1 MPAMAFHQR
10 ILPCHAMPDS
20 SPLPSLP
27 PSLRLARAKNS
38 IRSATKWPFQNR
50 GVSNTRG
57 FHDFTRIS
65 RVHNHSTKTKRRENL
80 GRGLKRPVD
89 SPSINPNFL
98 SVPGPRQGEPNRIKE
113 RNVENAARARG
124 APTTDRGESDRIDGD
139 CRRGDLADRHV
150 RAPRWRWR
158 EGKTHNRKKVGDKNI
173 ARRGQ
178 QFLKKYD
185 V

>member
-89 SPSINPNFL
+89 SPSINPNFP
-98 SVPGPRQGEPNRIKE
+98 SVPGRTKPNQRAECGERG
-113 RNVENAARARG
+113 ARAAHRR
-124 APTTDRGESDRIDGD
+124 PTAVKAIGLTATAAAGIWPIAT
-139 CRRGDLADRHV
+139 C
-150 RAPRWRWR
+150 APR
-158 EGKTHNRKKVGDKNI
+158 GGGRKG
-173 ARRGQ
+173 G
-178 QFLKKYD
+178 
-185 V
+185 